1 MQARASTFKFP
12 SAEAL
17 AGEVLEKA
25 DELKIKGCGSH
36 HCCWRVLLSS
46 GTLIIK
52 LAKDHP
58 QPWFC
63 LLEVVFSHDVAAWIT
78 PEQTEPCLAA

>member
-12 SAEAL
+12 SVEAL

-25 DELKIKGCGSH
+25 DELEIKGYGSH
-36 HCCWRVLLSS
+36 HCRWRVLFSS
-46 GTLIIK
+46 GALIIK

-58 QPWFC
+58 QSWFR
-63 LLEVVFSHDVAAWIT
+63 LLEVVFNHGVVAWIA
-78 PEQTEPCLAA
+78 PKQTEPCLAP